1 MKRRTVPRVIQSPR
15 RYFADRAD
23 HFLDLFRWNRIRP
36 QEGHRHFR
44 CLWKLRFSSIILRSQ
59 RLHRMGIGMERQ
71 SMKSSLGTR
80 GNLIPGLLL
89 VLAGLLGADRAH
101 GSEGDPA
108 IWRKMVRASTT
119 VHEVF
124 LSRTPQIVIYGNGL
138 VVFRDD
144 DARALHRQIRLEG
157 EEVPGLYLVM
167 QTTFGLSS
175 LTNEW
180 LDNESA
186 YAESIQE
193 PYRDNND
200 KVTIW
205 IGMHAPPSLHTYSPA
220 LLKARSV
227 NDVIAPAWNA
237 MYKFN
242 KFLAGFTHPRA
253 GPFVPE
259 RVEIAVQ
266 KLPRYMADQSGE
278 AVDWPLDSIDLADV
292 KGKRPRGYR
301 TLTGADAREA
311 YRLLTEHQV
320 VGSAGEVYLVWV
332 RPLLLDGLP

>member
-1 MKRRTVPRVIQSPR
+1 MNNVSDRSGRTGRT
-15 RYFADRAD
+15 
-23 HFLDLFRWNRIRP
+23 
-36 QEGHRHFR
+36 
-44 CLWKLRFSSIILRSQ
+44 
-59 RLHRMGIGMERQ
+59 
-71 SMKSSLGTR
+71 GTL
-80 GNLIPGLLL
+80 NSLIPGFLM
-89 VLAGLLGADRAH
+89 VLAALLGAPTAH
-101 GSEGDPA
+101 GSEDDPA

-119 VHEVF
+119 VHDVF

-144 DARALHRQIRLEG
+144 DAQALHRYVRLVD

-167 QTTFGLSS
+167 QTTFGVSS

-180 LDNESA
+180 LDNELT
-186 YAESIQE
+186 YARSIQE

-205 IGMHAPPSLHTYSPA
+205 IGMHSPPSLHTYSPA

-242 KFLAGFTHPRA
+242 LFLAGFTHPRA
-253 GPFVPE
+253 EPYVPY

-266 KLPRYMADQSGE
+266 HLPRYMADQSGE
-278 AVDWPLDSIDLADV
+278 AVDWPLDSIDLAEV

-301 TLTGADAREA
+301 TLTGSSAREA
-311 YRLLTEHQV
+311 YGLLTANQV
-320 VGSAGEVYLVWV
+320 IRSGDQLYLVWV
-332 RPLLLDGLP
+332 RPVLLP

>member
-1 MKRRTVPRVIQSPR
+1 MNNVYGRTG
-15 RYFADRAD
+15 
-23 HFLDLFRWNRIRP
+23 RIGRT
-36 QEGHRHFR
+36 GRT
-44 CLWKLRFSSIILRSQ
+44 
-59 RLHRMGIGMERQ
+59 
-71 SMKSSLGTR
+71 GTLN
-80 GNLIPGLLL
+80 NLIPG
-89 VLAGLLGADRAH
+89 VLMALAALLGAPTAH

-144 DARALHRQIRLEG
+144 DAQALHRYVRLVD

-180 LDNESA
+180 LDNELT
-186 YAESIQE
+186 YARSIQE

-205 IGMHAPPSLHTYSPA
+205 IGMHSPPSLHTYSPA

-242 KFLAGFTHPRA
+242 LFLAGFTHPRA
-253 GPFVPE
+253 EPFVPD

-266 KLPRYMADQSGE
+266 LLPRYMADQSGE
-278 AVDWPLDSIDLADV
+278 AVDWPLDSIDLAEV
-292 KGKRPRGYR
+292 TGKRPRGYR
-301 TLTGADAREA
+301 TLTGSSAREA
-311 YRLLTEHQV
+311 YGLLTVNQV
-320 VGSAGEVYLVWV
+320 IRSGEQLYLVWV
-332 RPLLLDGLP
+332 RPVLLP

>member
-1 MKRRTVPRVIQSPR
+1 MYK
-15 RYFADRAD
+15 
-23 HFLDLFRWNRIRP
+23 N
-36 QEGHRHFR
+36 
-44 CLWKLRFSSIILRSQ
+44 LRMPGL
-59 RLHRMGIGMERQ
+59 
-71 SMKSSLGTR
+71 
-80 GNLIPGLLL
+80 LIPGLLA
-89 VLAGLLGADRAH
+89 VLAGLLGASTAY

-124 LSRTPQIVIYGNGL
+124 LSRTPQIVIYANGL

-144 DARALHRQIRLEG
+144 DARSLHRQVRLEG
-157 EEVPGLYLVM
+157 EDIPKLYLVM
-167 QTTFGLSS
+167 QTGFGLSS

-180 LDNESA
+180 LDNELP
-186 YAESIQE
+186 YARSIQV
-193 PYRDNND
+193 PYREDND

-205 IGMHAPPSLHTYSPA
+205 IGMHSPPSRHTFSPA

-227 NDVIAPAWNA
+227 NEVIAPSWNA

-242 KFLAGFTHPRA
+242 QFLAEFTYPGA
-253 GPFVPE
+253 GPFVPD

-278 AVDWPLDSIDLADV
+278 AVDWPLDSIDLAEV

-301 TLTGADAREA
+301 ELAGSSAREA
-311 YRLLTEHQV
+311 YGLLTEHQV
-320 VGSAGEVYLVWV
+320 VRSGGEVYLVWV
-332 RPLLLDGLP
+332 RPLLLP